1 MNCDGNINKHTHIHQ
16 RLVCENTTK
25 IKINQQQNSNKEN
38 KDVNILKTDWPGLGI
53 WQKQTGIKN
62 KQKEN
67 VRDFFQ
73 IMQEKNTSIKLI

>member
-38 KDVNILKTDWPGLGI
+38 KDVNILKTD
-53 WQKQTGIKN
+53 
-62 KQKEN
+62 
-67 VRDFFQ
+67 
-73 IMQEKNTSIKLI
+73 